1 VENYHA
7 KAARYRERAGEVRA
21 SAETAKELE
30 SRQVLLDLALAYQR
44 IAEAFDTMASRYFSG

>member
-7 KAARYRERAGEVRA
+7 KAQRYRERAGEVRA

>member
-1 VENYHA
+1 MENYHA

-21 SAETAKELE
+21 TAEAAKEPE

-44 IAEAFDTMASRYFSG
+44 IAEAFDTMASALRL

>member
-1 VENYHA
+1 MENYDA
-7 KAARYRERAGEVRA
+7 KAARYRERSGEVRA

-44 IAEAFDTMASRYFSG
+44 IAEAFDTMASALRL